1 MIENRSL
8 RLGLAGVKI
17 LNRMVLK
24 VWIILV
30 EFFSLGGGLLLLTSF
45 SLLFCSC
52 IIHNNLWCSS
62 LWLWTMYY
70 VALLV
75 LSLYN
80 NHNLSTIKNMNKLEI
95 PFPYSPLFIYVHTF
109 FKFKASLI

>member
-8 RLGLAGVKI
+8 KLGLAGVKI
-17 LNRMVLK
+17 LNGMVLD
-24 VWIILV
+24 VWIIIV

-52 IIHNNLWCSS
+52 IIHNNLWYSS

-95 PFPYSPLFIYVHTF
+95 PFPYSSRIYIY
-109 FKFKASLI
+109 AYLL